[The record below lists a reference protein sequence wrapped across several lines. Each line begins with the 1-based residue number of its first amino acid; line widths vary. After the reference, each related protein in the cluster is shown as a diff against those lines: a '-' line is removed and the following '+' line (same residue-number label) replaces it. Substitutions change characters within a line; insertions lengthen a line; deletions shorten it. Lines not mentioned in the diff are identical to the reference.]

1 MISGAADPNRLAH
14 IVTDDGVEWPIK
26 QADIQTKGAVRT
38 LSPDPV
44 PTVSEVGEQVLIDLF
59 TTPDDDARGDH
70 MVLVGPGDDAAVLA
84 GGGPVV
90 VSTDAL
96 VDGRHFR
103 MDWSSPEQIGF
114 KAVVANAADVIS
126 MGGRVTGFLASVTC
140 PKDIP
145 VATLI
150 GLRDGMRDAARRY
163 GANVVGGD
171 LTAGDQLVLAVTA
184 IGAMDARTPVRL
196 STAQVGDVVAVSG
209 PLGSSAAGMELLSAG
224 IGDFTDLVRAHC
236 APEPHLE
243 LGVAAAEAGVHSMT
257 DISDGLMRELHT
269 MSRAAGLRIEIDAAA
284 IPVVPELPAAA
295 ARLGVDMN
303 LWTTTG
309 GEDHEL
315 LATFAAGELPAG
327 WTAIGSVHAGP
338 ADPPVTVRGMDAVD
352 LEAGWH
358 TF

>member
-1 MISGAADPNRLAH
+1 MADPNRLAH
-14 IVTDDGVEWPIK
+14 IVTDNGAQCPIK
-26 QADIQTKGAVRT
+26 RADLDTKGAVRT
-38 LSPDPV
+38 LSTDPV

-59 TTPDDDARGDH
+59 TNPDADARGDDA
-70 MVLVGPGDDAAVLA
+70 VLVGPGDDAAVLA
-84 GGGPVV
+84 GSGPVV

-103 MDWSSPEQIGF
+103 LDWSSPHQIGF

-145 VATLI
+145 VTTLV
-150 GLRDGMRDAARRY
+150 GLRDGMREAARRY

-171 LTAGDQLVLAVTA
+171 LTAGDQLVIAVTA
-184 IGAMDARTPVRL
+184 IGAMDTRSPVRL
-196 STAQVGDVVAVSG
+196 STPRVGDVVAVSG
-209 PLGSSAAGMELLSAG
+209 PLGSSAAGMDLLSAG
-224 IGDFTDLVRAHC
+224 IDDHASLVQAHC

-243 LGVAAAEAGVHSMT
+243 LGVVAAESGVHSMT

-269 MSRAAGLRIEIDAAA
+269 MSRASGLRIEIDVAA
-284 IPVVPELPAAA
+284 IPVAPELPAAA

-303 LWTTTG
+303 VWTTAG

-315 LATFAAGELPAG
+315 LATFAPGELPSG

-338 ADPPVTVRGMDAVD
+338 ADPPVTVSGMDVD
-352 LEAGWH
+352 PEAGWH